1 MEREKLIESIISA
14 STKKND
20 PEVDAWVNE
29 SAENREEYIQYKNL
43 WAIMQTGSE
52 ISELQIRNS
61 LSLVRQKT
69 EPAKPPISIWNL
81 MKYAAMIFVTL
92 LSGYLIGKIEV
103 KHEVAMNEVFVPKGN
118 RSSVTL
124 PDGTKAWINNG
135 TKITYPEKFSEKERV
150 IELEGEGFFD
160 VVHDKAHPFIVK
172 VGENRVKV
180 LGTKFALVA
189 YPEDKFIKAELI
201 SGKIEFDVKGD
212 NQSDEFKSYFI
223 EPSQGLVLEKSSGKV
238 TESKISDGF
247 YDYWQNGVYQFKDE
261 SFEELAKKIE
271 RIYNVEVTFN
281 DQSLKKRL
289 FSGTLS
295 VSDNI
300 FSLMEVFKSA
310 TGEPFAYT
318 YQGNHIYINKQKQ

>member
-1 MEREKLIESIISA
+1 MEKEKLIESIISA
-14 STKKND
+14 PTKKND
-20 PEVDAWVNE
+20 PEVDNWVNE
-29 SAENREEYIQYKNL
+29 SAKNREEYIQYKNL

-52 ISELQIRNS
+52 MSEVQVRNS
-61 LSLVRQKT
+61 LSEVRKSIAPEKQ
-69 EPAKPPISIWNL
+69 PISIWNL
-81 MKYAAMIFVTL
+81 IKYAAIIVVAL
-92 LSGYLIGKIEV
+92 VGGYLIGKIEI
-103 KHEVAMNEVFVPKGN
+103 KHDVAMNEVFVPKGN

-135 TKITYPEKFSEKERV
+135 TKITYPEKFSEKERI

-180 LGTKFALVA
+180 LGTKFALIA

-201 SGKIEFDVKGD
+201 SGRIELDVKGD
-212 NQSDEFKSYFI
+212 NQSNEFKSYFI

-238 TESKISDGF
+238 SESKISDSF

-310 TGEPFAYT
+310 TGEPFTYT
-318 YQGNHIYINKQKQ
+318 HQGNHIYINKHKQ

>member
-1 MEREKLIESIISA
+1 MEKEKLIESIISA
-14 STKKND
+14 PTKNND
-20 PEVDAWVNE
+20 PEIDAWINE
-29 SAENREEYIQYKNL
+29 SSENREEYIQHKNL

-81 MKYAAMIFVTL
+81 MKYAALIFVTL

>member
-1 MEREKLIESIISA
+1 
-14 STKKND
+14 
-20 PEVDAWVNE
+20 
-29 SAENREEYIQYKNL
+29 
-43 WAIMQTGSE
+43 
-52 ISELQIRNS
+52 
-61 LSLVRQKT
+61 
-69 EPAKPPISIWNL
+69 
-81 MKYAAMIFVTL
+81 MKYAAIIAVAL
-92 LSGYLIGKIEV
+92 VGGYLIGKVEI
-103 KHEVAMNEVFVPKGN
+103 KHDVAMNEVFVPKGN

-135 TKITYPEKFSEKERV
+135 TKITYPDKFSEKERV

-180 LGTKFALVA
+180 LGTKFALIA

-201 SGKIEFDVKGD
+201 SGKIELDVKGND
-212 NQSDEFKSYFI
+212 QSNEFKSYFI

-238 TESKISDGF
+238 SKSKISDGF

-318 YQGNHIYINKQKQ
+318 HQGNHIYINKQEK

>member
-1 MEREKLIESIISA
+1 MEKEKLIESIISVP
-14 STKKND
+14 TKKND

-52 ISELQIRNS
+52 MSDLQVRNS
-61 LSLVRQKT
+61 LSEVRKSIAPEKQ
-69 EPAKPPISIWNL
+69 PISIWNL
-81 MKYAAMIFVTL
+81 LKYAALIAVAL
-92 LSGYLIGKIEV
+92 VGGYLTGKIEI
-103 KHEVAMNEVFVPKGN
+103 KHDVAMNEVFVPKGN

-135 TKITYPEKFSEKERV
+135 TKITYPDKFREKERV

-172 VGENRVKV
+172 VGENMVKV
-180 LGTKFALVA
+180 LGTKFALIA

-201 SGKIEFDVKGD
+201 SGKIELDVKGND
-212 NQSDEFKSYFI
+212 QSNEFKSYFI

-238 TESKISDGF
+238 SKSKISDGF

-318 YQGNHIYINKQKQ
+318 HQGNHIYINKQKQ